1 MLVVLPIQCNQKI
14 KEFLLLIK
22 FHLIIML
29 FREYSKCAPHV
40 MLCTVIMKSLVLIQF
55 EFKGLVA
62 PYNAQPR
69 PCFNFISRL
78 ENDFLESM
86 AKNNPNT
93 ALLWG
98 YQSHYHLLTLNL

>member
-1 MLVVLPIQCNQKI
+1 
-14 KEFLLLIK
+14 
-22 FHLIIML
+22 
-29 FREYSKCAPHV
+29 
-40 MLCTVIMKSLVLIQF
+40 MKSLVLIQF

-69 PCFNFISRL
+69 PWLNFISRL
-78 ENDFLESM
+78 ENNLLGSM

-98 YQSHYHLLTLNL
+98 YQSHYHLLTLNLWRELFQHNLQMLALIKLKI